1 MSRDAVIFGVAGT
14 VFGLLLGWIIGSQQG
29 PVRTVTSATAAAAP
43 GNTTPTAPA
52 DQPRPIDLQ
61 RAADLEKQAKAQP
74 SDVASRVDLGN
85 LYQDAQRPD
94 LAIPWYE
101 AALKLN
107 PKDVNVS
114 TDLAICYYYT
124 EQPDK
129 ALAQIDKSLT
139 IDPKHPQTLLNQGI
153 IRAFGKQD
161 LQGALESWQKVLQVA
176 PNSPEAAR
184 AKEGI
189 DGLQSAHGKN
199 GPGGG
204 RGGL

>member
-14 VFGLLLGWIIGSQQG
+14 VFGLLLGWIIGSQQAG
-29 PVRTVTSATAAAAP
+29 PRPAPAAVTASAPPA
-43 GNTTPTAPA
+43 APA
-52 DQPRPIDLQ
+52 DQTPPLDIK
-61 RAADLEKQAKAQP
+61 RATELERQANAQP
-74 SDVASRVDLGN
+74 SDVSSRVQLAN

-101 AALKLN
+101 AAFKLN

-114 TDLAICYYYT
+114 TDLAVCYYYS

-129 ALAQIDKSLT
+129 ALAQIDKSLAL
-139 IDPKHPQTLLNQGI
+139 DPKHPATLLNQGI

-161 LQGALESWQKVLQVA
+161 LPGALESWQKVVQYA
-176 PNSPEAAR
+176 PDSPEAKR

-189 DGLQSAHGKN
+189 DGLQSAHGKTA
-199 GPGGG
+199 PGGAG

>member
-1 MSRDAVIFGVAGT
+1 MSREAVIFGVAGT

-29 PVRTVTSATAAAAP
+29 PVRSAPAATTAAAP
-43 GNTTPTAPA
+43 GNATPNAPP
-52 DQPRPIDLQ
+52 DQAKPIDLQ
-61 RAADLEKQAKAQP
+61 RASALEKQAKAQP
-74 SDVASRVDLGN
+74 SDVSSRVDLGN

-101 AALKLN
+101 QALKLN

-114 TDLAICYYYT
+114 TDLAVCYYYT
-124 EQPDK
+124 DQSDK
-129 ALAQIDKSLT
+129 ALAQIDKSLA
-139 IDPKHPQTLLNQGI
+139 IDPKHPPTLLNQGI

-161 LQGALESWQKVLQVA
+161 LQGALESWQKVVEYA

-189 DGLQSAHGKN
+189 EGLQSAHGKN
-199 GPGGG
+199 QPGGG

>member
-1 MSRDAVIFGVAGT
+1 MQLA
-14 VFGLLLGWIIGSQQG
+14 
-29 PVRTVTSATAAAAP
+29 
-43 GNTTPTAPA
+43 
-52 DQPRPIDLQ
+52 
-61 RAADLEKQAKAQP
+61 
-74 SDVASRVDLGN
+74 N

-129 ALAQIDKSLT
+129 ALAQIDKSLAL
-139 IDPKHPQTLLNQGI
+139 DPKHASTLLNQGI
-153 IRAFGKQD
+153 IRAWGKQD
-161 LQGALESWQKVLQVA
+161 LAGAIESWQRVLQVA
-176 PNSPEAAR
+176 PDSPEAAR
-184 AKEGI
+184 AKKGI
-189 DGLQSAHGKN
+189 ESIQSAHGN
-199 GPGGG
+199 TAPGGAG